1 MNKNL
6 FYQRFWLLAI
16 WFSAFWVLYGC
27 SSFVAN
33 FLIKNVLNMEPLY
46 LMISMSLLFFTSRS
60 EYRKAK
66 KEWVK
71 E

>member
-1 MNKNL
+1 M
-6 FYQRFWLLAI
+6 
-16 WFSAFWVLYGC
+16 G
-27 SSFVAN
+27 N
-33 FLIKNVLNMEPLY
+33 FLIKDVLDMEPLY

>member
-6 FYQRFWLLAI
+6 YYQRFWLFAI

-27 SSFVAN
+27 SFFVAN
-33 FLIKNVLNMEPLY
+33 FLIKDVLNMEPLY

-60 EYRKAK
+60 EYRKVK
-66 KEWVK
+66 KERVK
-71 E
+71 V

>member
-6 FYQRFWLLAI
+6 FYQLFWLLAI
-16 WFSAFWVLYGC
+16 WFSAFWVLFGC
-27 SSFVAN
+27 SYFVGN
-33 FLIKNVLNMEPLY
+33 FLIKDILDMEPLY

-60 EYRKAK
+60 EYRQAK
-66 KEWVK
+66 KEWVN